1 MPVGIPNV
9 LEFENDLKPFR
20 YNDMGTFLVYIIKSA
35 FCLTLLYLPYT
46 LLLRGEKHHRLS
58 RMALHVLS
66 VAAFLLP
73 LVQEEWFGGAVRSW
87 QTAMPE
93 GTYAVLVERLE
104 QADVL
109 AMPDTGSSE
118 EAVLIWPMVLVGLY
132 LAGVAVSL
140 AVRLWQWVRMH
151 RFVSRGCLWKEGREG
166 GITLYCH
173 ARPVSP
179 FSWMHCIVMSEEDL
193 DGEAGHAIYVHEK
206 AHVLYGHSYDTL
218 WMLAVEAVQW
228 FNPVVWMMEM
238 DMRCIHEY
246 QADAYV
252 LGQGINAKDYQL
264 YLIRKAVG
272 ARLQSFANG
281 LNQSTLKKR
290 IAMMCNKKSTKWAV
304 LKYMYL
310 LPVGAFAT
318 VAFARPEVVN
328 GVDGRLEQLSAVK
341 VTDLSATA
349 KAVAAENVQPEP
361 LKMEK
366 AASKAE
372 VSEVKAAKPSS
383 VVAKA
388 DSAVAA
394 SERTSEGIVV
404 KAMAPRNGL
413 PDRVEFK
420 EAELARTEGKD
431 SASYY
436 LRLKSAKVV
445 PRNVY
450 DVVDVKPMF
459 PGGDS
464 ECMAYVAH
472 NMKYPSECLKNG
484 VTGRVFCSFVID
496 SDGSLCRI
504 EAGEKSYAK
513 AADGSPAPKGMLR
526 LFVDEAFRVI
536 SGMPK
541 WTPGQKDGKA
551 VPVRYVLPF
560 TFRLQ

>member
-1 MPVGIPNV
+1 
-9 LEFENDLKPFR
+9 
-20 YNDMGTFLVYIIKSA
+20 MGTFLVYIIKSA

-118 EAVLIWPMVLVGLY
+118 EAVPIWPIVLVGLY

-281 LNQSTLKKR
+281 LTQSTLKKR
-290 IAMMCNKKSTKWAV
+290 IMMMTNKKTNKWAV

-318 VAFARPEVVN
+318 VAFARPEIVN

-366 AASKAE
+366 AASEAE
-372 VSEVKAAKPSS
+372 VSGGEAAKPSS

-388 DSAVAA
+388 DSAVAS

-404 KAMAPRNGL
+404 TAMAPRN
-413 PDRVEFK
+413 K
-420 EAELARTEGKD
+420 EEEPARTKEKD
-431 SASYY
+431 SAPYY
-436 LRLKSAKVV
+436 MMVMRAHVMPSKI
-445 PRNVY
+445 Y
-450 DVVDVKPMF
+450 DEVDVRPTF
-459 PGGDS
+459 PGGEA
-464 ECMAYVAH
+464 ECMAYMAR
-472 NMKYPSECLKNG
+472 NIKYPRKCMENG
-484 VTGRVFCSFVID
+484 VTGRVLCSLVVNT
-496 SDGSLCRI
+496 DGSLCSI
-504 EAGEKSYAK
+504 EIGKDCYAK
-513 AADGSPAPKGMLR
+513 KMDGSPAPKGMLR
-526 LFVDEAFRVI
+526 LFVEEAFRVVD
-536 SGMPK
+536 GMPK

-551 VPVRYVLPF
+551 VAVRYVLPF